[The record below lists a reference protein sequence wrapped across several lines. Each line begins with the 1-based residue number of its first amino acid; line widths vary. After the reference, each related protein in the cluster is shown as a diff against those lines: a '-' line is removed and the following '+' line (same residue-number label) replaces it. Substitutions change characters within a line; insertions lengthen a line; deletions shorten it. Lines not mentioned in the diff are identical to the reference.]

1 MNYTNCVRLVV
12 TGGCGFIGSNL
23 VEELVK
29 RGHDVVVVDDLSLGT
44 RENVR
49 GLDVELYTSI
59 SDFFKSDGVKGVD
72 AVFHLGMPSSSPM
85 YRENPYLV
93 GKTINEAIE
102 VFESAKKYNFKVVY
116 ASTSSIYNGNP
127 VPWREDMPIHVTDY
141 YTECRYAIER
151 LAKLYYDLY
160 GVKVI
165 GLRLFSVYG
174 PKEEHKGRYANVVS
188 QMLWSA
194 LRGEPFVIY
203 GDGSQTRDFVYVSDV
218 VEAFIKAMESG
229 IDCGVFNVGFG
240 KSCSFNEIAKVISD
254 ALGREVR
261 LVYKPNPI
269 KNYVH
274 HTLADTRRAEEV
286 LGFKAKTPLMEGVKR
301 LIDYYERIGVTT

>member
-1 MNYTNCVRLVV
+1 VKLIV

-44 RENVR
+44 KENVR
-49 GLDVELYTSI
+49 ELDVELYTSI
-59 SDFFKSDGVKGVD
+59 SDFFKSNGVKEVD

-102 VFESAKKYNFKVVY
+102 VFESAKRCGFKVVY

-127 VPWREDMPIHVTDY
+127 VPWRENMPIHVTDY
-141 YTECRYAIER
+141 YTECRYAMER
-151 LAKLYYDLY
+151 LAKLYHDLY
-160 GVKVI
+160 GVKAI

-174 PKEEHKGRYANVVS
+174 PKEEHKERYANVVT
-188 QMLWSA
+188 QMIWSA
-194 LRGEPFVIY
+194 MKGEPFVIY
-203 GDGSQTRDFVYVSDV
+203 GDGSQTRDFIYVSDV

-229 IDCGVFNVGFG
+229 IDYSVFNVGFG
-240 KSCSFNEIAKVISD
+240 KNYSFNEVAKMVSD
-254 ALGREVR
+254 ALGKEVR
-261 LVYKPNPI
+261 LVYKPNLI

-274 HTLADTRRAEEV
+274 HTLADTKKAEEV
-286 LGFKAKTPLMEGVKR
+286 LGFKAKIALREGVKR
-301 LIDYYERIGVTT
+301 LIDYYERIGVTTV